1 MLFPPNA
8 VKPGYNGEAVDE
20 YPPNSEMGN
29 LIGELAVPRP
39 EVVTRAGNIIDNS
52 GIHCFACL
60 RSNAHSP
67 CRELKGAVSPVHSIT
82 IEEGLTCLGI
92 RTVRLLEETNV
103 TKLTREVWELIWAL
117 IVYDWAAVIGG
128 MSWYTVPIAPQP
140 A

>member
-1 MLFPPNA
+1 MLLPPNA
-8 VKPGYNGEAVDE
+8 VKPGYNGEAIEE

-29 LIGELAVPRP
+29 LIGASTVPRP
-39 EVVTRAGNIIDNS
+39 EVVTREGNTMDNS
-52 GIHCFACL
+52 GIHCLACL

-67 CRELKGAVSPVHSIT
+67 CRDANGAVSPVHSIT

-92 RTVRLLEETNV
+92 LTVRLLDETNV
-103 TKLTREVWELIWAL
+103 TKLTREVWELIWAP

-128 MSWYTVPIAPQP
+128 MSWNTVPIAPQP